1 MKYETN
7 AVTLNYKVLFMQNDT
22 PAASLEAIRDIKQ
35 MMEKSSRFISLSGLS
50 GISAGICALAGAWAA
65 HQALGSPAEPAEAQ
79 QYVSYPEGNSLRT
92 QLLIIAG
99 IVLAAALF
107 FSFLFTYL
115 RSRKTKVALWGTQAQ
130 RLMLNMSIPLAVGAA
145 FVLKLVDTGSYGL
158 IAPACLLFYGLALL
172 NASKYTL
179 AEIRQL
185 AIAQLVLGLLS
196 LWFIGYGLY
205 FWALGFGVAHIVY
218 GTMMWWKYEKNA

>member
-7 AVTLNYKVLFMQNDT
+7 AVTLNYKVLFMQNDA

-79 QYVSYPEGNSLRT
+79 QYASYPEGNSLRT